1 MVMCGQQDG
10 GVAVQ
15 ESEERV
21 CSRRP
26 GVRHTRVPVLE
37 RGTTDCWIL
46 LITGSPVRP
55 LLSARGCRTFPWKS
69 CAASRIDS
77 LQKEERNAR
86 TPNVRTDESG

>member
-1 MVMCGQQDG
+1 MWGNGDG

-21 CSRRP
+21 WSRRL
-26 GVRHTRVPVLE
+26 GVRHTRVPMVE
-37 RGTTDCWIL
+37 RGTTDSWIL
-46 LITGSPVRP
+46 VITGSPCASSP
-55 LLSARGCRTFPWKS
+55 LSQSMPDLPWKS

-86 TPNVRTDESG
+86 TPNVRTDEGG